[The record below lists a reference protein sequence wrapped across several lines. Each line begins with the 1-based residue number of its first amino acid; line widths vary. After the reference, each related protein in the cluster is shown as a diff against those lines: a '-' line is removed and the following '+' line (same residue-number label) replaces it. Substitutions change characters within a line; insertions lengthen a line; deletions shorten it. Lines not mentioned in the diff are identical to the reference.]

1 MDDDIIP
8 RIKFIGKIQK
18 GEKMNVKHMQVHPDS
33 IITKIMRSFVHT
45 DTRANTFTFINASIK
60 KGFDILSMHLDND
73 RQFDRTLCQNLVADL
88 RQCKAGMQNV
98 KDTYIED
105 LMFCCKMDA
114 LMEETEARIHDIE
127 SKYAF
132 LKQIVPLAARAI
144 EDNPRPMYAKD
155 VKDVKDLKDVK
166 DVKDLKD
173 LKDVKDV
180 KDVKDK
186 QK

>member
-33 IITKIMRSFVHT
+33 IITKIIRSFVHT
-45 DTRANTFTFINASIK
+45 DTRANTFTFINTSIK
-60 KGFDILSMHLDND
+60 KGFDILAMHLDND
-73 RQFDRTLCQNLVADL
+73 RQFDRTLCQNLIADL
-88 RQCKAGMQNV
+88 HQCKAGMQNV

-127 SKYAF
+127 SKYRF
-132 LKQIVPLAARAI
+132 LKNAI
-144 EDNPRPMYAKD
+144 PEEPRPMYVKEVKEAKE
-155 VKDVKDLKDVK
+155 VKEPKEAKEVKEVK
-166 DVKDLKD
+166 EM
-173 LKDVKDV
+173 
-180 KDVKDK
+180 KDK

>member
-33 IITKIMRSFVHT
+33 IVTKIIRSFVHT
-45 DTRANTFTFINASIK
+45 DTRANTFTFINTSIK
-60 KGFDILSMHLDND
+60 KGFDILAMHLDNN
-73 RQFDRTLCQNLVADL
+73 RQFDRTLCQNLIADL

-132 LKQIVPLAARAI
+132 LKNAMPAAAMAMA
-144 EDNPRPMYAKD
+144 EEPRPMY
-155 VKDVKDLKDVK
+155 VKE
-166 DVKDLKD
+166 
-173 LKDVKDV
+173 VKDV
-180 KDVKDK
+180 KDVKEVKDVKDVKEVKEVKDVKDK
-186 QK
+186 GK

>member
-1 MDDDIIP
+1 
-8 RIKFIGKIQK
+8 
-18 GEKMNVKHMQVHPDS
+18 
-33 IITKIMRSFVHT
+33 
-45 DTRANTFTFINASIK
+45 
-60 KGFDILSMHLDND
+60 MHLDND

-132 LKQIVPLAARAI
+132 LKQTVPAAAMAMAMAVA
-144 EDNPRPMYAKD
+144 EEPRPMI
-155 VKDVKDLKDVK
+155 VKEVKEVK
-166 DVKDLKD
+166 E
-173 LKDVKDV
+173 
-180 KDVKDK
+180 VKDK
-186 QK
+186 QKLKQSD

>member
-33 IITKIMRSFVHT
+33 IVTKIIRSFVHT
-45 DTRANTFTFINASIK
+45 DTRANTFTFINTSIK
-60 KGFDILSMHLDND
+60 KGFDILAMHLDNN
-73 RQFDRTLCQNLVADL
+73 RQFDRTLCQNLIADL

-132 LKQIVPLAARAI
+132 LKNAIPAAAMAMA
-144 EDNPRPMYAKD
+144 EEPRPMYIKEVKDVKEVKEAKD
-155 VKDVKDLKDVK
+155 VKEVKE
-166 DVKDLKD
+166 
-173 LKDVKDV
+173 
-180 KDVKDK
+180 KDK